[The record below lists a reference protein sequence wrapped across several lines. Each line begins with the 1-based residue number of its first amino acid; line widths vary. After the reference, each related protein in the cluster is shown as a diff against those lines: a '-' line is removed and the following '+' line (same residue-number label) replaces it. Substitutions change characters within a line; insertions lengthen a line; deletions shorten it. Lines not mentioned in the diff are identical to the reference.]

1 MSFFGRFKPD
11 FWDSKQQ
18 EGDRIAGLFDYR
30 STWRKAVVLLAV
42 VALVPLMLMTF
53 IDYSV
58 TKHSLKSENLLN
70 LARVTSN
77 TRRVVNHYLGERR
90 NALQYVVHKETI
102 ETLRKPER
110 LGCILDSLKRSF
122 GGFMDLGLISA
133 TGTQVAYIGPYNL
146 QGRDYAGQEWFR
158 NTLQRGTYI
167 SGVFLG
173 FRDVPHIIVAV
184 LCPGSVN
191 GERYVLRATLDTEQ
205 FNNLLSSIDL
215 NAGGDVFLIDN
226 NGVLQTPARH
236 HGRVLSP
243 VGLPVPGYSD
253 STRVLET
260 KEKDGTEV
268 MAGYAYISDTPF
280 ILMVVKDTSRLMRPW
295 EAIRIE
301 LIWLLSI
308 SILLI
313 LMAIAGVATRMVS
326 KIFMADQ
333 TRVKTLENMEH
344 TNRMASIGRLAAGV
358 AHEINNPLAI
368 INEKAGLIQ
377 DLFTLKKEYQDDP
390 KLMSSID
397 SILFSVRRCGTITKR
412 LLGFARQ
419 LDVAVEEIDFRGLVG
434 EVVGFLNKE
443 AEYRSISINLDIPD
457 DLPWL
462 HTDKGRLQQVVL
474 NLLTNAFQAMK
485 DEGNLTIS
493 ASVQDGELSF
503 TVRDDGCG
511 IPEKHL
517 KRIFEPFFST
527 KKGSGGTGLGLF
539 ITFGLVQELG
549 GHMQVESEEGVG
561 TAFTITLPLRPQPKE
576 KGNA

>member
-1 MSFFGRFKPD
+1 M
-11 FWDSKQQ
+11 
-18 EGDRIAGLFDYR
+18 
-30 STWRKAVVLLAV
+30 
-42 VALVPLMLMTF
+42 
-53 IDYSV
+53 
-58 TKHSLKSENLLN
+58 
-70 LARVTSN
+70 
-77 TRRVVNHYLGERR
+77 
-90 NALQYVVHKETI
+90 
-102 ETLRKPER
+102 
-110 LGCILDSLKRSF
+110 
-122 GGFMDLGLISA
+122 
-133 TGTQVAYIGPYNL
+133 
-146 QGRDYAGQEWFR
+146 
-158 NTLQRGTYI
+158 
-167 SGVFLG
+167 
-173 FRDVPHIIVAV
+173 PHIIVAV

-308 SILLI
+308 SIFLI

-474 NLLTNAFQAMK
+474 NLLTNAFQAMR

-493 ASVQDGELSF
+493 AYVQDGELSF